1 VVAITNGVLPLRK
14 NVIQTFAIMGFV
26 AFGVST
32 SQAGPGTIVGLNVT
46 CNLATVQKPDEFG
59 LVTLF
64 SPNAVSIGDKVEGDF
79 DSIKYMRK
87 ARNETT
93 GKDIMIRGVRYS
105 TSRRIVELEIPPECK
120 EAPAAAMPP
129 AQ

>member
-1 VVAITNGVLPLRK
+1 MHRIKILTVAVTGLIALNTS
-14 NVIQTFAIMGFV
+14 V
-26 AFGVST
+26 AY
-32 SQAGPGTIVGLNVT
+32 AGPATIVGLNVT
-46 CNLATVQKPDEFG
+46 CNIATVQKPDEFG
-59 LVTLF
+59 LVSLF

-79 DSIKYMRK
+79 DSLKYMRK

-105 TSRRIVELEIPPECK
+105 TSRRIVESEIPPECK
-120 EAPAAAMPP
+120 EAPTASAAP

>member
-1 VVAITNGVLPLRK
+1 MNKKNMSKFSVLGLCVAASATW
-14 NVIQTFAIMGFV
+14 
-26 AFGVST
+26 
-32 SQAGPGTIVGLNVT
+32 AGPATIVGLNVT
-46 CNLATVQKPDEFG
+46 CNIATVQKPDEFG

-64 SPNAVSIGDKVEGDF
+64 SPNAVSIGDKVDGDF

-105 TSRRIVELEIPPECK
+105 TSRRIVESEIPPECK
-120 EAPAAAMPP
+120 DAPAPAATP

>member
-1 VVAITNGVLPLRK
+1 MRQKT
-14 NVIQTFAIMGFV
+14 IQIFAVTGFCWF
-26 AFGVST
+26 AAAAA
-32 SQAGPGTIVGLNVT
+32 QAGPATVVALNVT

-79 DSIKYMRK
+79 DSIKYLRK
-87 ARNETT
+87 AYNETT

-105 TSRRIVELEIPPECK
+105 TSRRIVESEIPPECK
-120 EAPAAAMPP
+120 ETPSTPPPAAA
-129 AQ
+129 Q

>member
-1 VVAITNGVLPLRK
+1 MRRIKILTLAVTALIALN
-14 NVIQTFAIMGFV
+14 MS
-26 AFGVST
+26 VSY
-32 SQAGPGTIVGLNVT
+32 AGLATIVGLNVT
-46 CNLATVQKPDEFG
+46 CNIATVQKPDEFG

-64 SPNAVSIGDKVEGDF
+64 SPNAVSIGDKVDGDF

-105 TSRRIVELEIPPECK
+105 TSRRIVESEIPPECK
-120 EAPAAAMPP
+120 DAPAPAATP

>member
-1 VVAITNGVLPLRK
+1 MHRIKILTVAVTGLIALNTS
-14 NVIQTFAIMGFV
+14 V
-26 AFGVST
+26 AY
-32 SQAGPGTIVGLNVT
+32 AGPATIVGLNVT
-46 CNLATVQKPDEFG
+46 CNIATVQKPDEFG
-59 LVTLF
+59 LVSLF

-79 DSIKYMRK
+79 DSLKYMRK

-105 TSRRIVELEIPPECK
+105 TSRRIVESEIPPECK
-120 EAPAAAMPP
+120 EAPAASAAP

>member
-1 VVAITNGVLPLRK
+1 MRHNKLQLVVMAGLSALLIS
-14 NVIQTFAIMGFV
+14 A
-26 AFGVST
+26 A
-32 SQAGPGTIVGLNVT
+32 QAGPATVVALNVP

-59 LVTLF
+59 LVTIF
-64 SPNAVSIGDKVEGDF
+64 SPNAVSIGDKVDGDF

-105 TSRRIVELEIPPECK
+105 SSRRIVESEIPPECK
-120 EAPAAAMPP
+120 EAPAASAAP

>member
-1 VVAITNGVLPLRK
+1 MHRNI
-14 NVIQTFAIMGFV
+14 IQTLALAGLCLV
-26 AFGVST
+26 AAST
-32 SQAGPGTIVGLNVT
+32 AQAGPATIVGLNVP

-59 LVTLF
+59 LITVF

-105 TSRRIVELEIPPECK
+105 SSRRIVESEIPPECK
-120 EAPAAAMPP
+120 DAPAAAAEP
-129 AQ
+129 AK

>member
-1 VVAITNGVLPLRK
+1 MVKQIISIISVAAMAGVV
-14 NVIQTFAIMGFV
+14 NVATAG
-26 AFGVST
+26 
-32 SQAGPGTIVGLNVT
+32 QATIVSVNEK
-46 CNLATVQKPDEFG
+46 CNLAIVKKPDEYG

-64 SPNAVSIGDKVEGDF
+64 SPGAAAVDDVVEGDF

-87 ARNETT
+87 VLNITS

-105 TSRRIVELEIPPECK
+105 TSRKILESEIPKECK
-120 EAPAAAMPP
+120 DETAAPV